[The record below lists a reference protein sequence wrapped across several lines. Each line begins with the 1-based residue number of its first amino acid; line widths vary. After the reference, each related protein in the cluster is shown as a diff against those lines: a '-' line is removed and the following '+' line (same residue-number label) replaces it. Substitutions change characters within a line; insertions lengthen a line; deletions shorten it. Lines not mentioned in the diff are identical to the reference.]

1 MRKVGGLVLPETSPS
16 LLAQRTP
23 GETDLR
29 IFTAEVVPAGRH
41 RVDPRRP
48 GLRVVRNRQ
57 TGRAALRASLP
68 DVRADNLARPSGGL
82 QASR

>member
-1 MRKVGGLVLPETSPS
+1 MRKVGGLVLPERGSA
-16 LLAQRTP
+16 LLTQRTP

-29 IFTAEVVPAGRH
+29 IFTAEVIPAGRH

-57 TGRAALRASLP
+57 TGRPALCTSLP
-68 DVRADNLARPSGGL
+68 PAGPPRPGEPEPG
-82 QASR
+82 R